1 MPISQ
6 LGQLNTTA
14 LIVPDLYVQIVPPT
28 VTLLNGVPTNIV
40 GVVGTATWGPVN
52 SPTII
57 GTMADYARQFG
68 AIQPRK
74 YDAGTA
80 IAAAVLQ
87 GAANFRVVRVTDG
100 TETAASATLG
110 ATDITFTSKY
120 TGTLGNSI
128 TVTLSAGSAKG
139 STRATVAIP
148 GQMPEVFDNITGTG
162 NALWVAL
169 ANAINLGQSGMRGP
183 SQIVVA
189 SAGIGADAPTLA
201 TTTLAGGTDGVS
213 TITGSVLIG
222 ADTVPRHGMY
232 ALRGTG
238 ASIAMLTD
246 CDDSTTWSVQES
258 YGLSEGTYMIMVG
271 PAGDTIANAAT
282 VKQTAGIDCYAVK
295 LLFGDWVYFNDT
307 VNAQVRLISPQGFIA
322 GLLGNL
328 APQNSSLNKPLYGIV
343 GTQKSAANQVYST
356 AELQALI
363 QAGLDVITNPVP
375 GGFYFGARCGHN
387 TSSNAVTHGDNYTRM
402 TNYIAATLNAGM
414 GQFVGKLQTPDVRR
428 QAKATLDAFLSNLQQ
443 QGQIGTADGSPC
455 FQVVL
460 DTSNN
465 PQSRVALG
473 YMQADVKVIYLSVIE
488 YFIINLEGGQS
499 VQISKKTSANVSTS

>member
-1 MPISQ
+1 
-6 LGQLNTTA
+6 
-14 LIVPDLYVQIVPPT
+14 
-28 VTLLNGVPTNIV
+28 
-40 GVVGTATWGPVN
+40 
-52 SPTII
+52 
-57 GTMADYARQFG
+57 
-68 AIQPRK
+68 
-74 YDAGTA
+74 
-80 IAAAVLQ
+80 
-87 GAANFRVVRVTDG
+87 
-100 TETAASATLG
+100 
-110 ATDITFTSKY
+110 
-120 TGTLGNSI
+120 
-128 TVTLSAGSAKG
+128 
-139 STRATVAIP
+139 
-148 GQMPEVFDNITGTG
+148 
-162 NALWVAL
+162 
-169 ANAINLGQSGMRGP
+169 
-183 SQIVVA
+183 
-189 SAGIGADAPTLA
+189 
-201 TTTLAGGTDGVS
+201 
-213 TITGSVLIG
+213 
-222 ADTVPRHGMY
+222 
-232 ALRGTG
+232 
-238 ASIAMLTD
+238 MLTD